1 MSRDTF
7 MARIKLALSAEPGD
21 GRKAVALARLKSPPQ
36 HPLPIRA
43 QAAGND
49 AVATFAGHLEA
60 QGALIERVATPA
72 GVPMA
77 IAALMTKLHPGTTL
91 VAGADPWLK
100 ALPWDTVPQ
109 LSQAAWRDGEIP
121 VVGLSRASAGIAE
134 TGTLVMASGVDNPA
148 SLYYLPETHI
158 VVIEK
163 AKISGSMEAGMDAAR
178 QRSPAKFKLP
188 RTLGLIS
195 GASRTAD
202 VGGKLVRGAH
212 GPKTLAVIIVG

>member
-1 MSRDTF
+1 

-21 GRKAVALARLKSPPQ
+21 GRKAVAQARLKSPLQ
-36 HPLPIRA
+36 HPLPMRA
-43 QAAGND
+43 QATGGA
-49 AVATFAGHLEA
+49 AIETFAGHLIA
-60 QGALIERVATPA
+60 QGAIIERVAAPA
-72 GVPMA
+72 GVPKA
-77 IAALMTKLHPGTTL
+77 IETLMTKLHPGTPL
-91 VAGADPWLK
+91 VVGADPWLK
-100 ALPWDTVPQ
+100 ALPWDTAAQ
-109 LSQAAWRDGEIP
+109 LSRTAWRDGEIP

-148 SLYYLPETHI
+148 SLNYLPETHI
-158 VVIEK
+158 VIIET
-163 AKISGSMEAGMDAAR
+163 AKISGSMEAGLEAAR
-178 QRSPAKFKLP
+178 QRSGMFKLP